1 MMGVTK
7 LRAIVVITICVL
19 GAILAIP
26 SLLPA
31 ASMASWP
38 SWLWHKQVSLG
49 LDLQGGSHLLL
60 EIDANA
66 VQRERLN
73 NLLDGIRT
81 SMRTQRVAVTN
92 LQVNTEGTGVS
103 FRVRDT
109 PDLAKAREAVREL
122 DRTAQLATQP
132 DNTIVV
138 SDRKSTR
145 LNSSHVSESRMPSS
159 A

>member
-31 ASMASWP
+31 ATMASWP

-81 SMRTQRVAVTN
+81 SMRNQRVAVTN
-92 LQVNTEGTGVS
+92 LQVNAEGTGVS

-109 PDLAKAREAVREL
+109 PDVA
-122 DRTAQLATQP
+122 
-132 DNTIVV
+132 
-138 SDRKSTR
+138 
-145 LNSSHVSESRMPSS
+145 
-159 A
+159 